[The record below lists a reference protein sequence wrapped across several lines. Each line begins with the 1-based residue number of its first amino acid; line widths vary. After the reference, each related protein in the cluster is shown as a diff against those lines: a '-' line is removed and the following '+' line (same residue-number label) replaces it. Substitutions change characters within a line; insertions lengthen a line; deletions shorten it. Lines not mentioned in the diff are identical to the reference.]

1 MSAFQKLSV
10 SVYSQPKS
18 SLGSWR
24 NGSRYDYKQIL
35 TFWHHF
41 HWASRQLVVS
51 SFFSFLLYENKF
63 YVTTFYQDQCPMTMA
78 PMCLPGLQSWEVPR
92 KQTNFAFCIKSSPS
106 ASTLW
111 KGQQSLIFITV
122 LKSFP
127 KKLKA
132 ACQRQSM
139 SCQSKYVCRLHH
151 ECTPDYVR
159 TYHAWPSAKWP
170 SPQSVSFLYLRW
182 MLREWNYVR
191 G

>member
-1 MSAFQKLSV
+1 MARGLNLNKYWPFDTIFTGLAGNWLYQV
-10 SVYSQPKS
+10 FFPFS
-18 SLGSWR
+18 S
-24 NGSRYDYKQIL
+24 
-35 TFWHHF
+35 T
-41 HWASRQLVVS
+41 
-51 SFFSFLLYENKF
+51 NKF

-92 KQTNFAFCIKSSPS
+92 KQTSFAFCIKSSPS

-132 ACQRQSM
+132 AYQRQSM

-170 SPQSVSFLYLRW
+170 SPQCVSFLYLRW

>member
-1 MSAFQKLSV
+1 MIWHLKTHVKVHEFLSNTGGTKLSV
-10 SVYSQPKS
+10 SVHSQPNS

-24 NGSRYDYKQIL
+24 NGSRSKYKQIL

-132 ACQRQSM
+132 EFGDS
-139 SCQSKYVCRLHH
+139 YLIIVF
-151 ECTPDYVR
+151 P
-159 TYHAWPSAKWP
+159 YHT
-170 SPQSVSFLYLRW
+170 V
-182 MLREWNYVR
+182 N
-191 G
+191 